1 MDSSELEYWRM
12 IFCMDLVDFPVDV
25 CRYLEDAGATVNFK
39 YDEFQHVYHSDDI
52 AQTSPDDDRKGR
64 TEITKVKGVIAW
76 EKQGRSRMIV
86 SDGQTR

>member
-1 MDSSELEYWRM
+1 M

-86 SDGQTR
+86 SD